1 MAVFFPVSP
10 VIRGQRLEESLEYQ
24 QFVAN
29 VEEEEAWI
37 NEKMTLVA
45 SEDYGDTLA
54 AIQVGGPAGASCL
67 PSAAACRSPC
77 PAGLLAGRVYARRA
91 QPAATVSEVVFG
103 PQVSCQRPC
112 PSVDKI
118 GLTCRPQFTEPCV
131 NWAVFTTQV
140 TRTLLVSCIC
150 HYKVLRLGSLKQK

>member
-1 MAVFFPVSP
+1 MADCFLSP

-54 AIQVGGPAGASCL
+54 AIQVREAG
-67 PSAAACRSPC
+67 AAACRLGQWLHSRREGSR
-77 PAGLLAGRVYARRA
+77 PA
-91 QPAATVSEVVFG
+91 AATVSGWFWSSRLHARD
-103 PQVSCQRPC
+103 PLPLDR
-112 PSVDKI
+112 
-118 GLTCRPQFTEPCV
+118 F
-131 NWAVFTTQV
+131 A
-140 TRTLLVSCIC
+140 
-150 HYKVLRLGSLKQK
+150 LGSPSPMAGQAAPFPRVTQGPLGPSAWDVQQQEAVGLQFWRLEG